1 MHKITVLAAILLS
14 SFALAEKAQTALD
27 KHMEGVSNVYKAT
40 KREEDGQK
48 GAALAR
54 EAQLHLI
61 KSFQETPK
69 LVVKMPDGIQR
80 QTAMAQYR
88 KMISQALVVMCDLEK
103 AFLANNLTEVAKLRD
118 QLTEMRNQAH
128 EQFKEPE

>member
-1 MHKITVLAAILLS
+1 MHKITILAVILLCP
-14 SFALAEKAQTALD
+14 FAMAEKEQTALD
-27 KHMEGVSNVYKAT
+27 KQMEGVSDAYKAS

-48 GAALAR
+48 GAAVAR

-69 LVVKMPDGIQR
+69 LVAKMPEGIQK
-80 QTAMAQYR
+80 QAAMAQYR
-88 KMISQALVVMCDLEK
+88 KMISQSLTVMCDLEK
-103 AFLANNLTEVAKLRD
+103 AFLANNLAEVAKLRD

-128 EQFKEPE
+128 ELFKEPE